1 MELRIYNLYHYSVLI
16 HCFFFFISM
25 TRSIRRSFLQEM
37 YYGGDLLKAIAFV
50 MLVRKRTNNASVF
63 RNYSINQLSEAT
75 GLHHKTIRKRLRT
88 LEKYG
93 LVEYKGTTLFFKS
106 ITSKHKKRTTL
117 LAKIDYTNAK
127 TIQRSLQAILLVG
140 IQNTKNYCKSVIRNA
155 TKSKNPKVVR
165 AARRIARR
173 YGFGSEYK
181 EYGLSYR
188 GMARKFGCC
197 KDTAV
202 KITNFAVKRKMVK
215 KERHFSWVKVGY
227 GFIDWDNQYTFCTK
241 DYAFNVQA
249 NTYDVCPI
257 LSTNGMVI
265 YRG

>member
-1 MELRIYNLYHYSVLI
+1 
-16 HCFFFFISM
+16 M

-50 MLVRKRTNNASVF
+50 MLVRKRTNNSSVF
-63 RNYSINQLSEAT
+63 RNYSVNQLSEAT

-93 LVEYKGTTLFFKS
+93 LIEYRGTTLLFKS
-106 ITSKHKKRTTL
+106 ITSRHKKRTTL

-127 TIQRSLQAILLVG
+127 TIQRSLQAILLIG

-155 TKSKNPKVVR
+155 TKSKNPKVVK

-173 YGFGSEYK
+173 YGYGSEYK

-197 KDTAV
+197 KATAV

-257 LSTNGMVI
+257 LSANGMVI